1 MVYVFALSGRTL
13 ETHPVLV
20 DWPTN
25 CAFGGMGLDIL
36 YVTTHGGHLFRAVN
50 TPKKRSVLFSG

>member
-1 MVYVFALSGRTL
+1 MVYVFALSSRTL
-13 ETHPVLV
+13 ETHPVPV

-36 YVTTHGGHLFRAVN
+36 YVTTHGGYLFRAAN
-50 TPKKRSVLFSG
+50 TAKKGSVLFSG